1 MTLLAY
7 SLVALPLWAAQFA
20 LYFFLRSAGRER
32 ESLIAK
38 CAGSFLAVGSAGLAL
53 HLAGENPFS
62 QVVFWFFLLCTIAD
76 ALLEIS
82 FVPGMLVFGAAHVCL
97 ILWLWDLAAPA
108 WWSLGLWV
116 GVYVLTAVLFRK
128 ELPTLG
134 KLTVPFLL
142 YPALLG
148 GQPGPGPAPALSGGE
163 GPVARG
169 PGVSAVLRLRHAG
182 GEEPALPLAGQMAE
196 AHYGPVL
203 GGAVPDQHRTVARI
217 RPQQRGTKSFWSSF
231 FQKACRARDRVSRP

>member
-148 GQPGPGPAPALSGGE
+148 GSLAL
-163 GPVARG
+163 
-169 PGVSAVLRLRHAG
+169 
-182 GEEPALPLAGQMAE
+182 ALPLPFLAGKALWPVALGCLLFYISDMLVAKNQLSRWPDKWQKPIMAL
-196 AHYGPVL
+196 YW
-203 GGAVPDQHRTVARI
+203 GALYLISAGLW
-217 RPQQRGTKSFWSSF
+217 RG
-231 FQKACRARDRVSRP
+231 

>member
-32 ESLIAK
+32 QSLIAK

-62 QVVFWFFLLCTIAD
+62 QVVFWFFLLCTAAD

-97 ILWLWDLAAPA
+97 ILWLWGMSSPT
-108 WWSLGLWV
+108 WWSLALWV
-116 GVYVLTAVLFRK
+116 GVYILTAVLFRK

-148 GQPGPGPAPALSGGE
+148 GSLALAAPLPFTAGARWW
-163 GPVARG
+163 PVALGCLLFYVSDMLVAKNQLSRWPDKWQKPIMALYWGALYLISTGLWRG
-169 PGVSAVLRLRHAG
+169 
-182 GEEPALPLAGQMAE
+182 
-196 AHYGPVL
+196 
-203 GGAVPDQHRTVARI
+203 
-217 RPQQRGTKSFWSSF
+217 
-231 FQKACRARDRVSRP
+231 